1 MFSEPELMP
10 ISRMLAETG
19 VTDVVINGHQ
29 YAAVL
34 QNGKWKGVTSGYS
47 QPGDLDSAA
56 RLLISLGGRRVD
68 LARPFASV
76 DIGAKFR
83 VHALLASAVNPNTHI
98 SIRVHA
104 PREVALNQWLAV
116 NKISTQQANQLK
128 AILNTRESF
137 LISGAAGAG
146 KTTLL
151 RALLSEVN
159 AERIITIEDTAELQI
174 NSQVSVALVARE
186 PNVEG
191 RGEITLNQL
200 LVEALRMRP
209 DRIVVGEVRSTELV
223 TLLQASSSG
232 HSAAATIHANSLN
245 QVLDRIESVAIAAQH
260 RPKHLA
266 QLAKKS
272 IRWFIH
278 LTVENS
284 VRKIEIARND

>member
-19 VTDVVINGHQ
+19 VADLVINGHQ

-34 QNGKWKGVTSGYS
+34 QNGKWKTVASGYS
-47 QPGDLDSAA
+47 QPSDLDSAA
-56 RLLISLGGRRVD
+56 RLLISLGGRRLD

-83 VHALLASAVNPNTHI
+83 VHALLASAVNPDTHI

-104 PREVALNQWLAV
+104 PREVALNQWLAI
-116 NKISTQQANQLK
+116 NKTSLEQANRLK
-128 AILNTRESF
+128 EILNSRESF

-146 KTTLL
+146 KTTML
-151 RALLSEVN
+151 RALLSEVS
-159 AERIITIEDTAELQI
+159 AERVITIEDTAELQI

-260 RPKHLA
+260 VPKHLA

-284 VRKIEIARND
+284 LRNIEIARND

>member
-1 MFSEPELMP
+1 M
-10 ISRMLAETG
+10 A
-19 VTDVVINGHQ
+19 
-29 YAAVL
+29 
-34 QNGKWKGVTSGYS
+34 SGYS
-47 QPGDLDSAA
+47 QPSDLDSAA

-83 VHALLASAVNPNTHI
+83 VHALLASAVNPDTHI

-116 NKISTQQANQLK
+116 NKISLEQANRLK
-128 AILNTRESF
+128 EILNSRESF

-260 RPKHLA
+260 APKHLA

>member
-19 VTDVVINGHQ
+19 VADLVINGHQ

-34 QNGKWKGVTSGYS
+34 QNGKWKTVASGYS
-47 QPGDLDSAA
+47 QPSDLDSAA
-56 RLLISLGGRRVD
+56 RLLISLGGRRLD

-116 NKISTQQANQLK
+116 NKISTQQAHQLK
-128 AILNTRESF
+128 AILNSRESF
-137 LISGAAGAG
+137 LISGSAGSG

-151 RALLSEVN
+151 RALMGEVS

-260 RPKHLA
+260 VPKHLA

-284 VRKIEIARND
+284 LRNIEIARND

>member
-19 VTDVVINGHQ
+19 VADLVINGHQ

-34 QNGKWKGVTSGYS
+34 QNGKWKTVASGYS
-47 QPGDLDSAA
+47 QPSDLDSAA

-83 VHALLASAVNPNTHI
+83 VHALLASAVNPDTHI

-104 PREVALNQWLAV
+104 PREVALNQWLAI
-116 NKISTQQANQLK
+116 NKTSLEQANRLK
-128 AILNTRESF
+128 EILNSRESF

-260 RPKHLA
+260 VPKHLA

>member
-19 VTDVVINGHQ
+19 VTDLVINGHQ

-34 QNGKWKGVTSGYS
+34 QNGKWKSVASGYA
-47 QPGDLDSAA
+47 QPGDLDLAA

-83 VHALLASAVNPNTHI
+83 VHALLASAVNANTHI

-116 NKISTQQANQLK
+116 NKISTQQSNQLK
-128 AILNTRESF
+128 AILNSRESF

-151 RALLSEVN
+151 RALLGEVN

-260 RPKHLA
+260 SPKQLA

>member
-19 VTDVVINGHQ
+19 VTDLVINGHQ

-34 QNGKWKGVTSGYS
+34 QNGKWKSVASGYA
-47 QPGDLDSAA
+47 QPGDLDLAA

-83 VHALLASAVNPNTHI
+83 VHALLASAVNANTHI

-116 NKISTQQANQLK
+116 NKISTQQSNQLK
-128 AILNTRESF
+128 AILNSRESF

-151 RALLSEVN
+151 RALLGEVN

-209 DRIVVGEVRSTELV
+209 DRIVVGEVRSIELV

-245 QVLDRIESVAIAAQH
+245 QVLDRIESVAIASQ
-260 RPKHLA
+260 RSPKHLA
-266 QLAKKS
+266 QLAQKS

-284 VRKIEIARND
+284 MRTIEIARND

>member
-19 VTDVVINGHQ
+19 VTDLVINGHQ

-34 QNGKWKGVTSGYS
+34 QNGKWKSVASGYS

-83 VHALLASAVNPNTHI
+83 VHALLASAVNANTHI

-116 NKISTQQANQLK
+116 NKISTQQSNQLK
-128 AILNTRESF
+128 AILNSRESF

-151 RALLSEVN
+151 RALLGEVN

-174 NSQVSVALVARE
+174 NSQVSVALVA
-186 PNVEG
+186 P
-191 RGEITLNQL
+191 L
-200 LVEALRMRP
+200 
-209 DRIVVGEVRSTELV
+209 
-223 TLLQASSSG
+223 
-232 HSAAATIHANSLN
+232 
-245 QVLDRIESVAIAAQH
+245 IAAPSFFH
-260 RPKHLA
+260 
-266 QLAKKS
+266 
-272 IRWFIH
+272 
-278 LTVENS
+278 
-284 VRKIEIARND
+284 

>member
-19 VTDVVINGHQ
+19 VTDLVINGHQ

-34 QNGKWKGVTSGYS
+34 QNGKWKSVASGYA

-76 DIGAKFR
+76 DVGAKFR
-83 VHALLASAVNPNTHI
+83 VHALLASAVNANTHI

-116 NKISTQQANQLK
+116 NKISTQQSNQLK
-128 AILNTRESF
+128 AILNSRESF

-151 RALLSEVN
+151 RALLGEVN

-260 RPKHLA
+260 SPKQLA

-284 VRKIEIARND
+284 MRTIEIARND

>member
-1 MFSEPELMP
+1 MFSEPELRP

-19 VTDVVINGHQ
+19 VADLVINGHQ

-34 QNGKWKGVTSGYS
+34 QNGKWKTVASGYS
-47 QPGDLDSAA
+47 QPSDLDSAA
-56 RLLISLGGRRVD
+56 RLLISLGGRRLD

-116 NKISTQQANQLK
+116 NKISTQQAHQLK
-128 AILNTRESF
+128 AILNSRESF
-137 LISGAAGAG
+137 LISGSAGSG

-151 RALLSEVN
+151 RALMGEVS
-159 AERIITIEDTAELQI
+159 AERVITIEDTAELQV

-260 RPKHLA
+260 VPKHLA

-272 IRWFIH
+272 IRWFVH

-284 VRKIEIARND
+284 LRNIEIARND

>member
-1 MFSEPELMP
+1 MFSEPELRP

-19 VTDVVINGHQ
+19 VADLVINGHQ

-34 QNGKWKGVTSGYS
+34 QNGKWKTVASGYS
-47 QPGDLDSAA
+47 QPSDLDSAA
-56 RLLISLGGRRVD
+56 RLLISLGGRRLD

-116 NKISTQQANQLK
+116 NKISTQQAHQLK
-128 AILNTRESF
+128 AILNSRESF
-137 LISGAAGAG
+137 LISGSAGSG

-151 RALLSEVN
+151 RALMGEVS
-159 AERIITIEDTAELQI
+159 AERVITIEDTAELQV

-260 RPKHLA
+260 VPKHLA

-284 VRKIEIARND
+284 LRNIEIARND